1 MLTAGPAKKV
11 TVYVIEGQKY
21 HGTACYAAIL
31 DYLFFRGI
39 SDATVTRGIAGFG
52 TDHKLH
58 TSRLV
63 ELADQMPIKIEFVE
77 TRRTRRGSAAQAD
90 RDRLARADRSAGHDG
105 HQSCIAEKQR
115 PQACAAVA
123 KLQSTA
129 KIMRILI
136 GEHDRWQDKPLHQA
150 LVQALRANDIAGVT
164 VYRGILGYGA
174 NRRMHKDSALNLSHD
189 APILLTVVDTE
200 EKLRAFFPVLDQMVK
215 QGLVVMSDAEV
226 IKYSHAEPLGE
237 RGEADV
243 KLEGKAKMLRIH
255 FGEDDKW
262 QGPAAVPGHRRAM
275 PPTRNCR
282 SRPCSAASKATAP
295 APSFAAGTCSAF
307 RPTRPSWCRS
317 STPTKTFSACCQSLD
332 EMIFD
337 GLIAISDVEVIK
349 YVHQDGQHPQT

>member
-1 MLTAGPAKKV
+1 MLTSGPAKKV

-77 TRRTRRGSAAQAD
+77 TAERVEEVLPKLTE
-90 RDRLARADRSAGHDG
+90 
-105 HQSCIAEKQR
+105 IASHGLIEVQDTSVINPASDKHELR
-115 PQACAAVA
+115 EPAPVA
-123 KLQSTA
+123 KLQSAA

-136 GEHDRWQDKPLHQA
+136 GEHDRWQDKPLYQA

-174 NRRMHKDSALNLSHD
+174 NGQMHKDSTLNLSHD

-200 EKLRAFFPVLDQMVK
+200 EKLRGFFPVLDQMVK

-226 IKYSHAEPLGE
+226 IKYSHALSDKEE
-237 RGEADV
+237 
-243 KLEGKAKMLRIH
+243 KLK
-255 FGEDDKW
+255 
-262 QGPAAVPGHRRAM
+262 
-275 PPTRNCR
+275 
-282 SRPCSAASKATAP
+282 
-295 APSFAAGTCSAF
+295 
-307 RPTRPSWCRS
+307 
-317 STPTKTFSACCQSLD
+317 
-332 EMIFD
+332 
-337 GLIAISDVEVIK
+337 
-349 YVHQDGQHPQT
+349 